1 MIKRFFNALKFY
13 VRCTG
18 LKNTLFIELP
28 YFIQQAKEQR
38 IKEYSFISDL
48 VDCMEDDIEAYL
60 E

>member
-28 YFIQQAKEQR
+28 FFIQQVKGQR

-48 VDCMEDDIEAYL
+48 VDCMEDAENAYL
-60 E
+60 G